1 MRIYILGITGMLGAE
16 LFYRFSQLTEHKI
29 RGCTRKKPENF
40 FLKNNKMIDFNVSV
54 KNLKKLKKKIYD
66 FNPDYIINCVGYVKQ
81 KISKKTNKNEVIF
94 VNSIFPKEL
103 LLLIKNLN
111 ARIIHFSTDCVFD
124 GKMGNYND
132 RSKPNAKDL
141 YGRSK
146 YLGEL
151 NHPKVITIRTS
162 IIGHEISTKN
172 GLLEWF
178 LSKKNKCQGYANSFF
193 SGLTTFEIFNFI
205 NNYLFKKNISGI
217 YNLSSKKISKYYLLK
232 MIAKIYKKKII
243 IKKNFSKKIDRSLN
257 SKLIKEKLKY
267 KSPSWKKML
276 ETMYANK
283 RNLNYN

>member
-1 MRIYILGITGMLGAE
+1 MRIYILGITGMLGSE
-16 LFYRFSQLTEHKI
+16 LFYRFSQLTEHKV
-29 RGCTRKKPENF
+29 RGCTRKKPVNF
-40 FLKNNKMIDFNVSV
+40 FLKKNKMIDFNISV
-54 KNLKKLKKKIYD
+54 KDLKKLKKKIYD
-66 FNPDYIINCVGYVKQ
+66 FNPDYVVNCVGYVKQ
-81 KISKKTNKNEVIF
+81 KISKKTNKSEVFF

-111 ARIIHFSTDCVFD
+111 TKIIHFSTDCVFD
-124 GKMGNYND
+124 GKIGNYND

-205 NNYLFKKNISGI
+205 NNYLFKKNIYGI

-243 IKKNFSKKIDRSLN
+243 IKKDFSKKIDRSLN

-267 KSPSWKKML
+267 SSPSWKKML
-276 ETMYANK
+276 EKMYTNK

>member
-1 MRIYILGITGMLGAE
+1 MRIYILGITGMLGSE
-16 LFYRFSQLTEHKI
+16 LFYRFSQLTEHKV
-29 RGCTRKKPENF
+29 RGCTRHKSINF
-40 FLKNNKMIDFNVSV
+40 FLRKNKMIDFNVSI
-54 KNLKKLKKKIYD
+54 KDLKKIKKKIYD
-66 FNPDYIINCVGYVKQ
+66 FNPDYLINCVGYVKQ
-81 KISKKTNKNEVIF
+81 KISKKTKKNEVFF
-94 VNSIFPKEL
+94 VNSIFPKKL

-111 ARIIHFSTDCVFD
+111 TKIIHFSTDCVFD
-124 GKMGNYND
+124 GKIGNYNE

-178 LSKKNKCQGYANSFF
+178 LSKKNNCQGYANSFF

-217 YNLSSKKISKYYLLK
+217 YNLSSKKISKYNLLK
-232 MIAKIYKKKII
+232 MIAKIYKKNIT
-243 IKKNFSKKIDRSLN
+243 IKK
-257 SKLIKEKLKY
+257 KLFRKD
-267 KSPSWKKML
+267 
-276 ETMYANK
+276 
-283 RNLNYN
+283 